1 MALERIAVTIPK
13 EVLEA
18 LEERAKVEDG
28 NKSRI
33 VVAAIRSY
41 LKGPSITE
49 QPGPAQDNNT
59 VVLQSKIEKLE
70 REVEHKNDLLNSKD
84 ETIRRVTADSE
95 RYAKARD
102 SEIERYERIAGAYG
116 TAAIQTNERL
126 TKFLEQ
132 FSPVL
137 ENVTRQLP
145 SAVNV
150 EAPGEVEEEKPSRSE
165 GIEVDLPKTEEA
177 RPKRSFRDRLFG
189 RKAGGN

>member
-13 EVLEA
+13 DVLEA

-33 VVAAIRSY
+33 VVTAIRSY
-41 LKGPSITE
+41 LEGPSITE
-49 QPGPAQDNNT
+49 QPGSAQDNIT
-59 VVLQSKIEKLE
+59 IVLRSTIEKLE
-70 REVEHKNDLLNSKD
+70 REIQHKTDLLNTKD
-84 ETIRRVTADSE
+84 ETIRRVTTDSE

-137 ENVTRQLP
+137 ESVTRQLT
-145 SAVNV
+145 STVDV
-150 EAPGEVEEEKPSRSE
+150 KVPGEIEEETPKRSE
-165 GIEVDLPKTEEA
+165 SIEVDLPKTEEA
-177 RPKRSFRDRLFG
+177 PPKRRLRDRLFG
-189 RKAGGN
+189 R